1 MGSGKR
7 VEGGLGIPCSIH
19 LSYRGKNFRKPYL
32 LRVYS
37 DPGEYHYTPNLP
49 DCPQKVAIVPVIAP
63 IWACNRPQSG
73 GVSRVAVGQAPLTL
87 VNVWATPK
95 PLRRSRGS

>member
-1 MGSGKR
+1 MPTRVSAQTRARTGFRKR

-37 DPGEYHYTPNLP
+37 GPGEYHYTADLP
-49 DCPQKVAIVPVIAP
+49 DCPKSVPIAP
-63 IWACNRPQSG
+63 LIAPFSTCNRP
-73 GVSRVAVGQAPLTL
+73 
-87 VNVWATPK
+87 
-95 PLRRSRGS
+95 